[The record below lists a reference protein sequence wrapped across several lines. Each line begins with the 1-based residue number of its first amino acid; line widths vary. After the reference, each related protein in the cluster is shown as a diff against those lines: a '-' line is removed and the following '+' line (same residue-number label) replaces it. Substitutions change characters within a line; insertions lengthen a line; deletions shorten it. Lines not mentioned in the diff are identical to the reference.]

1 MNWRTCCVGEP
12 GKEQHSPPEIP
23 NLKWMGE
30 RLAAE
35 FLQSID
41 PSLLGR
47 IRYHEG
53 DKVVSPGRVKYV
65 QRFYYWVRT
74 NARRL
79 EEAGLINGDR
89 KRILELGSGSCLFAA
104 MCRAIGHDIVATDKD
119 RGDRIFTELS
129 QLVGVE
135 PGLLRV
141 EPFRPLASGNWGR
154 FDMLVAY
161 SICFN
166 QPAELPS
173 GWWGGSEWSFFFR
186 DVRQNVLA
194 ERGKVILKFN
204 SEDELR
210 PALNSQIACASQW
223 HHLFQAGR
231 TLVLQA

>member
-1 MNWRTCCVGEP
+1 MNWSTSCLREP
-12 GKEQHSPPEIP
+12 GKEEPDSPEIP
-23 NLKWMGE
+23 NREWMGE

-41 PSLLGR
+41 LSGLGR
-47 IRYHEG
+47 IKYREG

-65 QRFYYWVRT
+65 QRFHYWVRT

-79 EEAGLINGDR
+79 EDAGLIGGDR

-104 MCRAIGHDIVATDKD
+104 MCRAVGHDIVATDKD

-141 EPFRPLASGNWGR
+141 EPFRPLESGNWGH
-154 FDMLVAY
+154 FDVLVAY
-161 SICFN
+161 SICFS
-166 QPAELPS
+166 QPAGLPS

-186 DVRQNVLA
+186 DIRQNVLN

-210 PALNSQIACASQW
+210 PALNSQIACSSQW
-223 HHLFQAGR
+223 QKLLRTGR